1 LATAAFVVVGVVAT
15 LVQGGLIGPLV
26 RQFGEWRLC
35 LVGTGLVIVG
45 CALIAQVTAA
55 QALAV
60 VFPAVALLAC
70 GTGLLTPCLRSLVS
84 RRLDDDGQGAAL
96 GSLQGLQSLGS
107 FLGPWLAG
115 LVYLA
120 AGPRG
125 PFWLG
130 IALLL
135 AVAALVAGGPPTRER
150 SDLGHRA

>member
-1 LATAAFVVVGVVAT
+1 MLF
-15 LVQGGLIGPLV
+15 
-26 RQFGEWRLC
+26 RS
-35 LVGTGLVIVG
+35 
-45 CALIAQVTAA
+45 VTPARA
-55 QALAV
+55 VLV

-84 RRLDDDGQGAAL
+84 RRLNDDGQGAAL

-115 LVYLA
+115 LVYVA

-135 AVAALVAGGPPTRER
+135 AVAALVAGGPSTRPD
-150 SDLGHRA
+150 SDLGHRV